1 MGNRM
6 TPPRGPGGPMGP
18 MGPHGGYLPMRGP
31 PPGGPMPPM
40 GAMGPRP
47 PPPWGPPG
55 GPGMS
60 PYPHSSPVYGGGG
73 GGGPPPGGPGT
84 PIMPSPGPGPDSTGD
99 PLFMMK
105 SVPNNLGVSL
115 LSLSLSVMKRLLNV
129 VVVFSEENEK
139 IVNSCNIQ
147 LSSLYIFYLA

>member
-105 SVPNNLGVSL
+105 SVPNNLGVSYF
-115 LSLSLSVMKRLLNV
+115 LSVMKSLMNV

-139 IVNSCNIQ
+139 IINFCNIQ
-147 LSSLYIFYLA
+147 ASSLSIFYPA

>member
-105 SVPNNLGVSL
+105 SVPNNLGVSHF
-115 LSLSLSVMKRLLNV
+115 SVCYEASYECRRCIFRRKYKKNKLP
-129 VVVFSEENEK
+129 
-139 IVNSCNIQ
+139 SCNIQ
-147 LSSLYIFYLA
+147 TSSLSIF